1 MRWGRGFML
10 FAAVVALLWTP
21 VTALAGC
28 ATDPTSCMPSPPPPT
43 ATPRA
48 TPKPSAKPTAK
59 PAAPTAAPSTHYV
72 PPPVS
77 QTTSNDQPS
86 STLAPVEVTSP
97 APTAEV
103 TVPGPAF
110 NTLPSA
116 PIDTVHN
123 SASLTTWFFGF
134 IAGGLVG
141 FLIGRAS
148 WGISRRRRRQQIFG

>member
-1 MRWGRGFML
+1 MRWARGFLL
-10 FAAVVALLWTP
+10 FALVAALFCAPAV
-21 VTALAGC
+21 ALAGC

-48 TPKPSAKPTAK
+48 TPKPTAKPTAK
-59 PAAPTAAPSTHYV
+59 PTSKPVTTQQPYV

-77 QTTSNDQPS
+77 QTSPTDEP
-86 STLAPVEVTSP
+86 TTAPVEVTSP

-116 PIDTVHN
+116 PIDQVHN